1 MQPAP
6 AHSNDFSQLLKTNQ
20 RLSALVATLAR
31 NDIPLDLRAP
41 TSITTVDRGDGKT
54 LLIVDFTGNQIQA
67 QAASP
72 TSKNGNIML
81 TCGNLQPHPFTPDTE
96 IIVIANSAQTWR
108 GDVLMGW
115 RWRT

>member
-6 AHSNDFSQLLKTNQ
+6 AHSNDFSQLLKTDQ

-31 NDIPLDLRAP
+31 NDIPLDSPTP
-41 TSITTVDRGDGKT
+41 TSITKVERGDGKP

-67 QAASP
+67 QSASP
-72 TSKNGNIML
+72 TSKDGNIML
-81 TCGNLQPHPFTPDTE
+81 TCGDLQPHPFTPNTE
-96 IIVIANSAQTWR
+96 VIIIANSAQTWS